1 MKNHE
6 KVLSSS
12 SAVVAGTSIEAWTIA
27 TEDTKLTVG
36 ANKDGQLVVCELS
49 NPAAGWNWTAEPS
62 VFDLVAKAGVDGV
75 DRPLRWQ
82 FKGGTLEEN
91 DGQQLRLR
99 FACAEPALELESVW
113 RARPGRGPVRHAM
126 RIANRSGQPVTLHE
140 QPTVHLALA
149 GRPEK
154 GALTLWTFHTDGHRP
169 DAKGVYRDEVTPSF
183 RREVLTLPDKQYQ
196 FIPYAVFDAGGKH
209 GVYVGVE
216 WTSCRIAVSA
226 PDGDGPGRA
235 RVRGGEFDGFRIEVA
250 AGETFEVPP
259 GFIGA
264 YAGDV
269 DDAGNSLRRHLFNQG
284 MPAIVRR
291 DPTYPKVQWN
301 AFYAAGDRP
310 GNWNSVE
317 AKYYS
322 LVDEMARLGFEEVM
336 LDVGWWQGDTRA
348 EEPVADPVDWPSG
361 MRQAADYAHAKGL
374 RFGIYWAKGE
384 DMASAEGRERRLRH
398 IKRLFEEYQG
408 DIWRSDHTG
417 GPVVGA
423 SYASVSGFYAMLD
436 QLYREVSNFEWEN
449 CCGGG
454 EIKDFG
460 AMQRSVKIFLTDT
473 YEERDVRQAFYDSS
487 FAFPPAQLMGCL
499 GTDAKKRYQPQP
511 GAAGMRYAFRTMS
524 LGAPEWFLDAPNG
537 GNGGRP
543 WTDEEKQAV
552 KQAVETYK
560 TRIRPLVRNADL
572 YHILPRA
579 DGRSW
584 DGIQYHDPA
593 TKRGVVYLF
602 KPSPV
607 ADTITLKLRGV
618 EPGRRYRV
626 TFEDGSGPAAE
637 KTGEDLSK
645 AFDVTL
651 KGAPVSE
658 LVWIEEIN
666 P

>member
-269 DDAGNSLRRHLFNQG
+269 DDAGNSLRRHLFHHG
-284 MPAIVRR
+284 MPEIVRR

-301 AFYAAGDRP
+301 AFYATGDRP

-317 AKYYS
+317 AKYYP

-336 LDVGWWQGDTRA
+336 LDVGWWQGETRA
-348 EEPVADPVDWPSG
+348 EEPVAETRSIGHRACARPRTMPTPGAFVS
-361 MRQAADYAHAKGL
+361 
-374 RFGIYWAKGE
+374 
-384 DMASAEGRERRLRH
+384 AS
-398 IKRLFEEYQG
+398 
-408 DIWRSDHTG
+408 TG
-417 GPVVGA
+417 PRVKTCPPPKGA
-423 SYASVSGFYAMLD
+423 S
-436 QLYREVSNFEWEN
+436 
-449 CCGGG
+449 
-454 EIKDFG
+454 
-460 AMQRSVKIFLTDT
+460 
-473 YEERDVRQAFYDSS
+473 
-487 FAFPPAQLMGCL
+487 
-499 GTDAKKRYQPQP
+499 
-511 GAAGMRYAFRTMS
+511 
-524 LGAPEWFLDAPNG
+524 
-537 GNGGRP
+537 
-543 WTDEEKQAV
+543 
-552 KQAVETYK
+552 
-560 TRIRPLVRNADL
+560 
-572 YHILPRA
+572 
-579 DGRSW
+579 
-584 DGIQYHDPA
+584 
-593 TKRGVVYLF
+593 
-602 KPSPV
+602 
-607 ADTITLKLRGV
+607 
-618 EPGRRYRV
+618 
-626 TFEDGSGPAAE
+626 DGSGTSSVSSRSTRATSGDRTTPADPWLKRVTHQSRGSTRCSINCTGKCPASSGRTVVAAE
-637 KTGEDLSK
+637 RSRTS
-645 AFDVTL
+645 
-651 KGAPVSE
+651 APCSAA
-658 LVWIEEIN
+658 
-666 P
+666 